1 MIVNYTVTRKHR
13 RTCWL
18 AQLMMVHIATMT
30 GVSVFLVFVNQC
42 PNILLQ
48 RNVLPQILQV
58 MVRGQQLSSSKFS
71 PSKKNLSSVLEMT
84 MISAYVHLDHQISR
98 TACLELQYN

>member
-13 RTCWL
+13 PTCWL
-18 AQLMMVHIATMT
+18 AQLMMVHIATRT

-58 MVRGQQLSSSKFS
+58 MHGSWTTVVFFKVLS
-71 PSKKNLSSVLEMT
+71 
-84 MISAYVHLDHQISR
+84 I
-98 TACLELQYN
+98 